1 MSELAKVKPE
11 TMRFDQLML
20 NIRDGKIRIPNFQ
33 RDFVWEQ
40 SQIIRLLDSIYNHY
54 PIGSLLFW
62 ETNEEIQ
69 SYRRVGEVELL
80 HDDERSVQYV
90 LDGQQRV
97 TSLFASLKQASI
109 QHKVN
114 GKKIKKSL
122 KIYFDLDE
130 KKFVSNPFERKESQV
145 QKKRESLRDI
155 PDCEDYV
162 KFLKDLLHVVKT
174 EQPTRD
180 RIMSWLES
188 HPRISSERAYGI
200 DSQSK
205 TMKLYKETSKGCFLA
220 EQGEAL
226 LTGNDL
232 KPLVSHIFETI
243 SHFGE
248 MLPGLLEKGRFE
260 VTEMSDH
267 LSLSS
272 PSIVKPYKVQARF
285 HWLAGLGLGSF
296 DSKEFVLSEDG
307 RDCLND
313 VLEYAEAKEQKK
325 KDLELEKKKRYFSVL
340 QITDMDQF
348 VKTASELDSDRR
360 TRLLDVRTRFESYPF
375 SVIHVLEQPIETACE
390 IFERINNSGK
400 ILNVVDLVVAKSWS
414 TTFNLRVR
422 LDDFRAELKKE
433 GYEEIPDIRIIQ
445 CLSVIVNKKARRS
458 DILGIQRSIVEENW
472 ERTLKAIRLA
482 IDFLKTNL
490 KVTHAKI
497 LPYNSCLVPIT
508 FYFDAIQTGEQDNEK
523 RKALEQWFW
532 KISLSNRYDMAAETK
547 IGEDVQEMIKL
558 VQGEEAFLDYEPAQ
572 LSLNRIL
579 SQKLNLNSAFCK
591 TILCALYQRDPK
603 DFKDGAPVSLTSFS
617 KFNATELHHVF
628 PVAYLRDE
636 DPESYKKRDCIANIA
651 LAKSSANK
659 QYSSHPPSRYLK
671 ECGNNKLKDALASH
685 LIPDLSKSG
694 LFEDDFETFVNY
706 RGQEI
711 LQEVKKLS
719 GEMSEIEADMTE
731 DNFAVIENFE
741 HRMRAFIHTVLS
753 KKDPNYWQ
761 NCLNP
766 EFRDRVQDRI
776 DSWIKEVPGRSID
789 DVQVLDHCTIFDHF
803 KIIKQNWSDFSDLI
817 SSKSQLEEKFKKIS
831 DYRNAAG
838 HFREIDELQSR
849 EAETALL
856 WFERVFDAAKIPQ

>member
-20 NIRDGKIRIPNFQ
+20 NIRDGKIRIPDFQ

-40 SQIIRLLDSIYNHY
+40 DQIISLLDSIYNHY

-62 ETNEEIQ
+62 ETDEQIQ

-80 HDDERSVQYV
+80 QDNERSVQYV

-109 QHKVN
+109 DHLVN
-114 GKKIKKSL
+114 GKKVKKSIQ
-122 KIYFDLDE
+122 IYFDLDE
-130 KKFVSNPFERKESQV
+130 NRFVPNPFERKEFQAP
-145 QKKRESLRDI
+145 KKRESLRSI
-155 PDCEDYV
+155 PDSDDYID
-162 KFLKDLLHVVKT
+162 FLKQLLSLIEK
-174 EQPTRD
+174 ENLGRD

-188 HPRISSERAYGI
+188 HPGISSGRAYGI

-205 TMKLYKETSKGCFLA
+205 FMKLYKETPKGCSLT
-220 EQGEAL
+220 EQGKAL
-226 LTGNDL
+226 LTGNDA
-232 KPLVSHIFETI
+232 KPLVSHIFENI
-243 SHFGE
+243 SHFWE
-248 MLPGLLEKGRFE
+248 MLPELLDKGRFE
-260 VTEMSDH
+260 VSEMSDY

-272 PSIVKPYKVQARF
+272 PRKVKPYKVKARF
-285 HWLAGLGLGSF
+285 NWLAGLGLGSF
-296 DSKEFVLSEDG
+296 DNKEFVLSDDG
-307 RDCLND
+307 RDALKG
-313 VLEYAEAKEQKK
+313 VLQNVEAKEQKK

-340 QITDMDQF
+340 QITDLSKF
-348 VKTASELDSDRR
+348 LETAKELDSDRMN
-360 TRLLDVRTRFESYPF
+360 RLQQVMKRFESYPF

-422 LDDFRAELKKE
+422 LDKFRDELKKE
-433 GYEEIPDIRIIQ
+433 GYQEIKDITIIQ
-445 CLSVIVNKKARRS
+445 CLSVIVNRKARRS

-472 ERTLKAIRLA
+472 ERTLNAIRLT

-508 FYFDAIQTGEQDNEK
+508 FYFDAIQTREQDNEK

-558 VQGEEAFLDYEPAQ
+558 VQGEDAFLDYEPAQ

-591 TILCALYQRDPK
+591 TILCALYQRGPK

-671 ECGNNKLKDALASH
+671 ECGNNKLDDALASH
-685 LIPDLSKSG
+685 LIPDMSKSG
-694 LFEDDFETFVNY
+694 LLEDDFETFVNY

-711 LQEVKKLS
+711 LQEARKLS
-719 GEMSEIEADMTE
+719 GDMSEIEADM
-731 DNFAVIENFE
+731 DDDKFGVIENFE
-741 HRMRAFIHTVLS
+741 HRMRAFIHSVLS
-753 KKDPNYWQ
+753 EKDPDYWQ
-761 NCLNP
+761 NCLTP
-766 EFRDRVQDRI
+766 EFRDRVQLRAI
-776 DSWIKEVPGRSID
+776 KWIKEVPGRSMD
-789 DVQVLDHCTIFDHF
+789 DVQVLDHCQIFDYF
-803 KIIKQNWSDFSDLI
+803 KIIKQNWPDFSDLI
-817 SSKSQLEEKFKKIS
+817 RSKTQLEYHIERIS
-831 DYRNAAG
+831 DYRNPAG
-838 HFREIDELQSR
+838 HFREIDELQSK

-856 WFERVFDAAKIPQ
+856 WFKRVFDAAEIPK